1 MPELIAPHI
10 RVQQTFLEAMAEF
23 RAEGRGDDSDNT
35 MIGDEI
41 REFGASWST
50 PAGFAAFVAALH
62 AHSRGEQVP
71 EGFVACTTLWW
82 VDGDEY
88 LGRIAIRH
96 ELTPR
101 LLEVGGHIGY
111 DVRPTAR
118 RRGHARAMLHAALPV
133 ARDIG
138 IERALVTCDVENVA
152 SRKIIESCGGE
163 LADERNG
170 KLRFWLPT

>member
-1 MPELIAPHI
+1 VPELIAPDV
-10 RVQQTFLEAMAEF
+10 RVQRSFLEAMAEF
-23 RAEGRGDDSDNT
+23 QLEGRGGPSDNT

-50 PAGFAAFVAALH
+50 PAGFAAFVAVLQAH
-62 AHSRGEQVP
+62 ARGEQVP
-71 EGFVACTTLWW
+71 DGFVACTTLWW
-82 VDGDEY
+82 VGEDEY

-96 ELTPR
+96 ELTAR

-111 DVRPTAR
+111 DIRPTAR
-118 RRGHARAMLHAALPV
+118 RRGHARAMLRAALPV
-133 ARDIG
+133 ARGIG

-163 LADERNG
+163 LADERSG